1 MIPNVVRKAK
11 RFVNGLL
18 APEVTHALPNIAGE
32 ALFDTDFGFDCKGG
46 ERPLLGAEFDL
57 LVEQIEQG
65 AKPDA
70 HLLLPYLCAEILENR
85 IEANYRLALACFRS
99 DNLTDA
105 KTFIDR
111 TWRLCGG
118 RPIFL
123 PVLLQIYSATG
134 HVEGIRS
141 AYKTLGIKAAEVGN
155 LEGAIAYFDLWHYA
169 AMTYLKEDRYEID
182 SDILTAIDRLAA
194 PHRAAPSP
202 KRNKSGKIRVG
213 YLLRGVIE
221 LNSVLL
227 KISHVLIG
235 LHDKEQF
242 EIVAIVP
249 ETAEQIERSP
259 QGKDHLERLK
269 ASGCEVL
276 CNGFAGLPSGHVSQ
290 SLLGLAEQIRGADL
304 DILVTSACLVDF
316 STCFLTALKPAPK
329 IVGLIQGP
337 PGQFAH
343 PALDWSIAWS
353 RHPLMDSPCNST
365 LVELKMTGKSAEIVK
380 PASKAELHLPDNAR
394 VLMSSGRLAKF
405 QDRQQWQAIGEMLQE
420 HSDLYYVVV
429 GTLAAQIDRFDSM
442 VPAAVRERVKFLGWR
457 TDFSRLVTLA
467 DVLLDTY
474 PSGGG
479 QVIVEAMAQGVL
491 VVAHRNDFLKEFSQ
505 TDWSP
510 VEDFVTDSNL
520 LVKRGDFE
528 ALKKTI
534 HELLNDDAAWQ
545 RASSSCKQSMAGA
558 NPLEGLRQC
567 EEVYKMVA
575 GR

>member
-18 APEVTHALPNIAGE
+18 APESNSALPNIAGE
-32 ALFDTDFGFDCKGG
+32 ELFGVNVAADGNVD
-46 ERPLLGAEFDL
+46 ERPILGLEFDL
-57 LVEQIEQG
+57 LVAEIEQG

-70 HLLLPYLCAEILENR
+70 QALLPFLCEELLENR
-85 IEANYRLALACFRS
+85 IEVNFRLAQACFKS
-99 DNLTDA
+99 FNLADA

-118 RPIFL
+118 RPLFL
-123 PVLLQIYSATG
+123 PLLLQIYSKTG
-134 HVEGIRS
+134 NVDGIRS
-141 AYKTLGIKAAEVGN
+141 AYKTLGMKAADAGN
-155 LEGAIAYFDLWHYA
+155 IEGAIGYFDLWHYA
-169 AMTYLKEDRYEID
+169 AMTYLREDRYELD
-182 SDILTAIDRLAA
+182 GDILAALERLAA
-194 PHRAAPSP
+194 PHRSAPSP

-276 CNGFAGLPSGHVSQ
+276 CSNFADMPQGQVAQ
-290 SLLGLAEQIRGADL
+290 SLLGLTRQIEAANL

-316 STCFLTALKPAPK
+316 ATCFLTALKPAPK

-365 LVELKMTGKSAEIVK
+365 LVELKMTGKSPEVAEPVTK
-380 PASKAELHLPDNAR
+380 QELQVPDGAR
-394 VLMSSGRLAKF
+394 VLMSSGRFAKF
-405 QDRQQWQAIGEMLQE
+405 KDRQQWRAIGEILQD
-420 HSDLYYVVV
+420 HVDLYFVVV
-429 GTLAAQIDRFDSM
+429 GALAEQIADFDSM
-442 VPAAVRERVKFLGWR
+442 VPSAVRERVKFLGWR
-457 TDFSRLVTLA
+457 TDFSRLVTMA

-479 QVIVEAMAQGVL
+479 QVIVEAMAQGVP

-505 TDWSP
+505 TSWSP